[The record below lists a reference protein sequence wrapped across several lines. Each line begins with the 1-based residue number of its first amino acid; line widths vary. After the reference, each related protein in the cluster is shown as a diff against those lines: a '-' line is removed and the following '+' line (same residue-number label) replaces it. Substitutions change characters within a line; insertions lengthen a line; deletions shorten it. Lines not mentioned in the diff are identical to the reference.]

1 MGIYVKNDI
10 IQGDSVATGYED
22 QIDCESWAL
31 GAFQSTSMH
40 QSTGGA
46 AGGSVIEDL
55 QVSKSMDKASSL
67 IYASCAEGTHLGEVT
82 LSCTRSYEGS
92 DILWLEIILT
102 DAIISNVS
110 SSATPMDLGTETV
123 SFNFAEYMMKF
134 YPQED
139 GGAEG
144 SSVDHGYNQATRVRS

>member
-22 QIDCESWAL
+22 QIDCESWSL

-46 AGGSVIEDL
+46 AGGSEIEDL

-82 LSCTRSYEGS
+82 LTCTRSYEGS
-92 DILWLEIILT
+92 DIKWLEIILT
-102 DAIISNVS
+102 DAIISNVT
-110 SSATPMDLGTETV
+110 SSATPSDLGTEAV

>member
-1 MGIYVKNDI
+1 MGMYLKNDI

-22 QIDCESWAL
+22 QIDCQSWSF

-40 QSTGGA
+40 HSTGGA
-46 AGGSVIEDL
+46 AGGSEIQDLVIT
-55 QVSKSMDKASSL
+55 KSMDKASSL

-82 LSCTRSYEGS
+82 LTCTRSYEGS
-92 DILWLEIILT
+92 DIKWLEIILT
-102 DAIISNVS
+102 DAIIANVA
-110 SSATPMDLGTETV
+110 SSATPMELGSESV
-123 SFNFAEYMMKF
+123 SLNFAEYMMKF

-144 SSVDHGYNQATRVRS
+144 SSVDHGYNQATRVRK